1 MSYLALNKYVFLT
14 VFNKWMLRENVPH
27 AVRILRPI
35 RGWANLIKFEDV
47 DWFFKGESGS
57 NFNLIS
63 AVSDCTVLEGE
74 CCNTYSTLQ
83 YVLINH
89 FCSQLYPACW
99 LPDSKHH
106 ACPRGKLCS
115 YSTQL
120 SRGTTAAHTHPL
132 TDPRNKWR
140 GGGRR
145 RKTWGGGCGAK
156 GII

>member
-1 MSYLALNKYVFLT
+1 
-14 VFNKWMLRENVPH
+14 MLRENVPH

-89 FCSQLYPACW
+89 FCSQLYPAC
-99 LPDSKHH
+99 
-106 ACPRGKLCS
+106 
-115 YSTQL
+115 
-120 SRGTTAAHTHPL
+120 
-132 TDPRNKWR
+132 
-140 GGGRR
+140 
-145 RKTWGGGCGAK
+145 
-156 GII
+156 